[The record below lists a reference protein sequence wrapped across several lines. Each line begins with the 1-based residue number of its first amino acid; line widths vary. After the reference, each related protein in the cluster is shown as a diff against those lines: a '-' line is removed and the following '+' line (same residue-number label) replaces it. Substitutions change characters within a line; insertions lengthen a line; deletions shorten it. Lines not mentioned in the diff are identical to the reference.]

1 MIILNFLT
9 ISGVTKQFGQ
19 KTVLNNLNLTV
30 KKGEI
35 LVLLG
40 PSGHGKTK
48 LLEIIAGLE
57 QADTGTIRFQG
68 KKTGFVFQD
77 YALFPHL
84 TVKDNILFG
93 PKIQKQQVNT
103 KKLDYLLNVMQ
114 LNELLTR
121 YPHQLSGGQ
130 QQRVALI
137 RALITEPDLLL
148 LDEPF
153 SALDAQL
160 RHDLALK
167 CKHLLKKEN
176 LTAVFVTHDQDEAYL
191 LADRIAVLQ
200 QGTILQIA
208 KPKDIFSQPES
219 KEVADFLGLENI
231 YPAALFSHIKAGTA
245 KAKYYWI
252 RPYEITISKNPVEAD
267 YCLTG
272 TVQNIINTPNTIKFY
287 IQLNNALKKM
297 IITSHPALTA
307 QNKFNTGDH
316 IYLSFADKTVY
327 PFY

>member
-1 MIILNFLT
+1 MIILNFLE
-9 ISGVTKQFGQ
+9 ISEVTKQFGQ
-19 KTVLNNLNLTV
+19 KTVLNNLDLTV

-57 QADTGTIRFQG
+57 QVDAGTINFQG
-68 KKTGFVFQD
+68 KKIGFVFQD

-93 PKIQKQQVNT
+93 LKIQKKQAN
-103 KKLDYLLNVMQ
+103 KEKLDYLLNVMQ
-114 LNELLTR
+114 LNELLSR

-160 RHDLALK
+160 RHDLALE
-167 CKHLLKKEN
+167 CKQLLRKEN
-176 LTAVFVTHDQDEAYL
+176 LTAVFVTHDQEEAYL
-191 LADRIAVLQ
+191 LADRIAILQ

-208 KPKDIFSQPES
+208 KPKNIFSQPES

-231 YPAALFSHIKAGTA
+231 YPAEAFSNIKADTA
-245 KAKYYWI
+245 KAKYYWV
-252 RPYEITISKNPVEAD
+252 RPYEIAIAKQPVEAD
-267 YCLTG
+267 YCLAG
-272 TVQNIINTPNTIKFY
+272 TIQSIVNTPNTIKFY
-287 IQLNNALKKM
+287 IQLNNALKKI
-297 IITSHPALTA
+297 IITSHPALIA
-307 QNKFNTGDH
+307 QKSFNPGDH
-316 IYLSFADKTVY
+316 IYLSFADETVY